1 MMKTKKFILSMM
13 NFKKHLAIA
22 AALLL
27 SLTMTTQAK
36 IYTWDKYNIA
46 FEAPEGGQVPFSFFQ
61 DPNSAQVEWDE
72 MVMTLQRYIKNE
84 NTNKK
89 NLNER
94 LKSRALGFNMY
105 DTKLLEIKVKGFKCY
120 SLEGTMPDGTR
131 CLINY
136 LVSDKTSTVLEVV
149 INYLLGNQEVV
160 EDIIKSF
167 SENNNQKPNERDPSR
182 KFKRKKTPKSKN
194 KNSSEKNDA
203 KTRKPTSAN
212 HLFFNEQSAIK
223 RKTF

>member
-1 MMKTKKFILSMM
+1 MKSNKHIALLAAILLSM
-13 NFKKHLAIA
+13 ATA
-22 AALLL
+22 
-27 SLTMTTQAK
+27 TTQAK
-36 IYTWDKYNIA
+36 IYTWDKFNIA
-46 FEAPEGGQVPFSFFQ
+46 FEAPEGGHIPFSFFQ

-136 LVSDKTSTVLEVV
+136 LVSNKTSTVIEVV
-149 INYLLGNQEVV
+149 VNYLLGNQEVV

-167 SENNNQKPNERDPSR
+167 SEDNNQKPNEREKPKQKIQK
-182 KFKRKKTPKSKN
+182 KF
-194 KNSSEKNDA
+194 
-203 KTRKPTSAN
+203 
-212 HLFFNEQSAIK
+212 
-223 RKTF
+223 

>member
-1 MMKTKKFILSMM
+1 MTTTTYLLSMM
-13 NFKKHLAIA
+13 NYRRFLTIIA
-22 AALLL
+22 TALL
-27 SLTMTTQAK
+27 SLAVTTQAK

-46 FEAPEGGQVPFSFFQ
+46 FEAPDGGHVPFSFFQ

-105 DTKLLEIKVKGFKCY
+105 DTKLLTIKVKGFKCY
-120 SLEGTMPDGTR
+120 SIEGTMPDGTR

-167 SENNNQKPNERDPSR
+167 SENNNQKPNEREKPKQKIQKKEDAE
-182 KFKRKKTPKSKN
+182 KQEQELKR
-194 KNSSEKNDA
+194 EKQ
-203 KTRKPTSAN
+203 RR
-212 HLFFNEQSAIK
+212 NEK
-223 RKTF
+223 VYEC

>member
-1 MMKTKKFILSMM
+1 MKSNKHIALLAAILLSM
-13 NFKKHLAIA
+13 ATA
-22 AALLL
+22 
-27 SLTMTTQAK
+27 TTQAK
-36 IYTWDKYNIA
+36 IYTWDKFNIA
-46 FEAPEGGQVPFSFFQ
+46 FEAPEGGHIPFSFFQ

-84 NTNKK
+84 NTTKK

-136 LVSDKTSTVLEVV
+136 LVSNKTSTVIEVV
-149 INYLLGNQEVV
+149 VNYLLGNQEVV

-167 SENNNQKPNERDPSR
+167 SEDNNQKPNEREKPKQKIQKKEDAEKQEQELKR
-182 KFKRKKTPKSKN
+182 EKKRKN
-194 KNSSEKNDA
+194 EKVY
-203 KTRKPTSAN
+203 
-212 HLFFNEQSAIK
+212 EC
-223 RKTF
+223 

>member
-1 MMKTKKFILSMM
+1 MKS
-13 NFKKHLAIA
+13 NKHI
-22 AALLL
+22 ALLL
-27 SLTMTTQAK
+27 SMATATTQAK
-36 IYTWDKYNIA
+36 IYTWDKFNIA
-46 FEAPEGGQVPFSFFQ
+46 FEAPEGGHIPFSFFQ

-136 LVSDKTSTVLEVV
+136 LVSNKTSTVIEVV
-149 INYLLGNQEVV
+149 VNYLLGNQEVV

-167 SENNNQKPNERDPSR
+167 SEDNNQKPNEREKPKQKNTEKRRRRETRARTQAREEAQER
-182 KFKRKKTPKSKN
+182 KSLRMLILQLLNKKTSQEASCDVN
-194 KNSSEKNDA
+194 
-203 KTRKPTSAN
+203 
-212 HLFFNEQSAIK
+212 FFA
-223 RKTF
+223 R

>member
-1 MMKTKKFILSMM
+1 MTVTYTLSTM
-13 NFKKHLAIA
+13 NYNRLLALVA
-22 AALLL
+22 AITLAL
-27 SLTMTTQAK
+27 TTTVSAK

-46 FEAPEGGQVPFSFFQ
+46 FEAPDGGHIPFSFFQ
-61 DPNSAQVEWDE
+61 DPSSAQVEWDE

-131 CLINY
+131 CLISY
-136 LVSDKTSTVLEVV
+136 LVSDKTPTVIEVV

-167 SENNNQKPNERDPSR
+167 SENNNQLPNEREKPKQKIQKKKDAE
-182 KFKRKKTPKSKN
+182 KQEQELKKEKKRK
-194 KNSSEKNDA
+194 SEKVY
-203 KTRKPTSAN
+203 
-212 HLFFNEQSAIK
+212 EC
-223 RKTF
+223 